1 MNLETLREYCLAK
14 KGTTEHFPFD
24 ETTLVL
30 KAGDKMYL
38 LVDIHSDP
46 LRFNLKCDP
55 ERAVN
60 LRERYP
66 NAVAPGYHMNKLHWN
81 TVTCNGLLTM
91 QQLFELIDHS
101 YDLIVNS
108 LTKKKRAELGL

>member
-24 ETTLVL
+24 ESTLVL

-38 LVDIHSDP
+38 LVDIYSNP
-46 LRFNLKCDP
+46 LSFNLKCDP

-60 LRERYP
+60 LQERYP
-66 NAVAPGYHMNKLHWN
+66 SAVLPGYHMNKKHWN
-81 TVTCNGLLTM
+81 TVVANGVLSM
-91 QQLFELIDHS
+91 AQLCELIDHS
-101 YDLIVNS
+101 YDLIINS
-108 LTKKKRAELGL
+108 LPKKKRMESGL